1 MMQGIL
7 IVDKPTEWTSFDV
20 IAKLRGI
27 LGTRKLG
34 HSGTLDPMATGVLP
48 VFCGGA
54 SKAVDLQL
62 DHTKAYR
69 AVLKLGA
76 RTDTGDVTGTV
87 LETAPVTAG
96 EKELLEVLPQF
107 VGSQMQTPPM
117 YSAVKING
125 QPLYK
130 LARQGMEVERKARPI
145 EIFSLE
151 YGGSP
156 AENEYELTV
165 RCSKG
170 TYIRVLLEDIAAAM
184 GQKGTMSALRRV
196 AAGVY
201 TEADAHTLE
210 EIQVAKNEGPAALE
224 ALMLPVESVFGSL
237 PLLTVAPKVEQHLY
251 NGCPTSRYPAAD
263 GRYRVR
269 NEAGQFLGLANI
281 VGGVLKVEKLFVE
294 RN

>member
-1 MMQGIL
+1 MQGIL
-7 IVDKPTEWTSFDV
+7 IVDKPTDWTSFDV

-69 AVLKLGA
+69 AVLRLGA
-76 RTDTGDVTGTV
+76 RTDTGDSTGTV

-96 EKELLEVLPQF
+96 EKELLDVLPRF
-107 VGSQMQTPPM
+107 IGPQMQTPPM

-130 LARQGMEVERKARPI
+130 MARQGIEVERKARPI
-145 EIFSLE
+145 EILHIE
-151 YGGSP
+151 YEGSP
-156 AENEYELTV
+156 AENEYVLDV
-165 RCSKG
+165 QCSKG
-170 TYIRVLLEDIAAAM
+170 TYIRTLLEDIAAAM

-210 EIQVAKNEGPAALE
+210 EIQAAKDAGPAALE
-224 ALMLPVESVFGSL
+224 ALMLPVESVFASL

-281 VGGVLKVEKLFVE
+281 VGGVLRVEKLFVE

>member
-1 MMQGIL
+1 MQGIL
-7 IVDKPTEWTSFDV
+7 IVDKPTDWTSFDV

-69 AVLKLGA
+69 ATLKLGA

-96 EKELLEVLPQF
+96 EKELLEVLPRF
-107 VGSQMQTPPM
+107 VGPRMQTPPM

-130 LARQGMEVERKARPI
+130 LARKGMEVERKARPI
-145 EIFSLE
+145 EILSIQYE
-151 YGGSP
+151 GSP
-156 AENEYELTV
+156 AENEYTLTV
-165 RCSKG
+165 KCSKG
-170 TYIRVLLEDIAAAM
+170 TYIRVLLEEIAEAM

-201 TEADAHTLE
+201 TEADAHSLE
-210 EIQVAKNEGPAALE
+210 EIQAAKNAGPEALQ
-224 ALMLPVESVFGSL
+224 ALMLPVESVFTSL
-237 PLLTVAPKVEQHLY
+237 PLLVADERVEQHLY

-269 NEAGQFLGLANI
+269 NAQGQFLGLANI
-281 VGGVLKVEKLFVE
+281 TGGVLRVEKLFVE

>member
-1 MMQGIL
+1 MQGIL
-7 IVDKPTEWTSFDV
+7 IVDKPTDWTSFDV

-62 DHTKAYR
+62 DHTQAYR
-69 AVLKLGA
+69 ATLKLGA

-96 EKELLEVLPQF
+96 EKELLEVLPRF
-107 VGSQMQTPPM
+107 VGPRMQTPPM

-145 EIFSLE
+145 EILSIQYE
-151 YGGSP
+151 GSP
-156 AENEYELTV
+156 AENEYTLTV
-165 RCSKG
+165 KCSKG
-170 TYIRVLLEDIAAAM
+170 TYIRVLLEEIAEAM

-201 TEADAHTLE
+201 TEADAHSLE
-210 EIQVAKNEGPAALE
+210 EIQAAKNAGPEALQ
-224 ALMLPVESVFGSL
+224 ALMLPVESVFTSL
-237 PLLTVAPKVEQHLY
+237 PLLVADERVEQHLY

-269 NEAGQFLGLANI
+269 NAQGQFLGLANI
-281 VGGVLKVEKLFVE
+281 TGGVLRVEKLFVE